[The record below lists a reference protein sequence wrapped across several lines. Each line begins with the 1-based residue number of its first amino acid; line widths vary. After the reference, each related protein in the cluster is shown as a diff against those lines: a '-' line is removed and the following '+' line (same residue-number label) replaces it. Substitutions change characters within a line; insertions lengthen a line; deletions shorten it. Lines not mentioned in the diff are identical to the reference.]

1 MIVCMCVYIYT
12 FHIYKNIVEGVYV
25 KRILKFRVKEGLDRR
40 GRLKN
45 REESNDVRRI
55 EMETGGTRDK
65 HEDNF
70 KLMLY
75 CIRSIF

>member
-1 MIVCMCVYIYT
+1 MIVCACIYMRE
-12 FHIYKNIVEGVYV
+12 NIQWNVD
-25 KRILKFRVKEGLDRR
+25 RIREFRVKRVYTGGKR

-55 EMETGGTRDK
+55 GKETADLGGRGDE

-75 CIRSIF
+75 FTA

>member
-1 MIVCMCVYIYT
+1 MIVCACVYICVK
-12 FHIYKNIVEGVYV
+12 IYSGMCIVYV
-25 KRILKFRVKEGLDRR
+25 DRIREFRVKRVYTGGKR

-55 EMETGGTRDK
+55 GKETADLGGTGD
-65 HEDNF
+65 EDNF

-75 CIRSIF
+75 FTA